1 MPIAIANLCSKFRNT
16 VGLVYERVKQMHR
29 PSFILFW
36 RAAVLALY
44 GYLTFTRN

>member
-1 MPIAIANLCSKFRNT
+1 MPIPVANLCSKFRNA

>member
-1 MPIAIANLCSKFRNT
+1 MPVAVANLCSKFSNA
-16 VGLVYERVKQMHR
+16 VGLVYERIKQMHR

-44 GYLTFTRN
+44 GYLTFSRN